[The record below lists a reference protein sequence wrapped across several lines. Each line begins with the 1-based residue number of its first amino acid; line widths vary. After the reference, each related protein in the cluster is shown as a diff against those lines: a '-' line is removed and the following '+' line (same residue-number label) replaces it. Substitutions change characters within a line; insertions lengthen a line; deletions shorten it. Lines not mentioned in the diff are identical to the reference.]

1 VTIVTAVYFFSKN
14 GSDYVGEKEPV
25 KNLVLNEQERRLV
38 QMIRE
43 MKYGEIHI
51 FVMDSK
57 PVRAEKIKKSIK
69 L

>member
-1 VTIVTAVYFFSKN
+1 MKAGN
-14 GSDYVGEKEPV
+14 ANER
-25 KNLVLNEQERRLV
+25 LVLNEQEIRLI

-51 FVMDSK
+51 FVVDSK
-57 PVRAEKIKKSIK
+57 PIRAEEIKKSVK